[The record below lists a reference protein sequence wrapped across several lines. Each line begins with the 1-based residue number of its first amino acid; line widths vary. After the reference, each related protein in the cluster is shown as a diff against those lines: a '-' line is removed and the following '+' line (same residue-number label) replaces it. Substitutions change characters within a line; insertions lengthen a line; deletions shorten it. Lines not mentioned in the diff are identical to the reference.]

1 MGAAR
6 ARGWWLASVGL
17 GLVLGAAA
25 CQAAPDFAGEKVSE
39 DVRFAAGWVLQGFDN
54 LGQPFAIVDKRAA
67 RIYVF
72 DSVGHLRGASAV
84 LLGLTAGDHSIPD
97 SERRSPA
104 FLGTDERTTPAGRFA
119 SEPGHNDKGEAIV
132 WVDYSASFAIHRLRA
147 APLGERRAA
156 RLASPATDDKRI
168 SEGCVVVPI
177 AFYET
182 VISRSLGSQRGVVYV
197 LPETR
202 PVRTMFG
209 AYEVSLR
216 SP

>member
-1 MGAAR
+1 MAC
-6 ARGWWLASVGL
+6 LGL
-17 GLVLGAAA
+17 GLGLGAAA
-25 CQAAPDFAGEKVSE
+25 GHDAPDFAGETASE

-54 LGQPFAIVDKRAA
+54 QGQPFAIVDKKGA

-72 DSVGHLRGASAV
+72 DSVGRIQGASAV

-97 SERRSPA
+97 AERRSPA
-104 FLGTDERTTPAGRFA
+104 VLGSDERTTPAGRFA

-147 APLGERRAA
+147 APLSERRAA
-156 RLASPATDDKRI
+156 RLASPATGDKRI
-168 SEGCVVVPI
+168 SEGCVVVPV
-177 AFYET
+177 AFYDT

-202 PVRTMFG
+202 PARALFG
-209 AYEVSLR
+209 AYQVGLR